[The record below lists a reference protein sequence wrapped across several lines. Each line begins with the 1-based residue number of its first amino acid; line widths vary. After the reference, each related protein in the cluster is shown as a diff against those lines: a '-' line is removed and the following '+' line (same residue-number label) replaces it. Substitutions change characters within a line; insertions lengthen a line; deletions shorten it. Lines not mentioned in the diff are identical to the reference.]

1 MHPIYSIRH
10 NVIYQTKRNQSF
22 DVKCLIQ
29 ISKNIKVMQTV
40 TPDCLFET
48 EQLQS
53 VKHLPN

>member
-1 MHPIYSIRH
+1 MICNMHPIYSIRH
-10 NVIYQTKRNQSF
+10 NVIYQSF

>member
-10 NVIYQTKRNQSF
+10 NIIYQSF
-22 DVKCLIQ
+22 DAKCLIQ

-40 TPDCLFET
+40 TTDCLFET
-48 EQLQS
+48 EQSQS